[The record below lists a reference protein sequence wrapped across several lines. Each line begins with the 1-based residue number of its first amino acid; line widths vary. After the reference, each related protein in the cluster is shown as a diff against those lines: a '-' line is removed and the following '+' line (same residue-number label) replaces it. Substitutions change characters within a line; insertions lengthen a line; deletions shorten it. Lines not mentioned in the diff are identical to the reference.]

1 MLKDILSQSEA
12 FPIMG
17 ISLTPENALPI
28 SLNAIKTELLHRT
41 ASNTS
46 LLQIYIREKIHLS
59 GKKYAYG
66 GYLETRNW
74 YQRSPLFGENR
85 NIHLALDIWC
95 NELHPIFSP
104 YDAVV
109 HSKNINEGFG
119 NYGPTIVLQHHL
131 LGVTF
136 YTLYGHLAGLDLDKI
151 SVGQSLIAGD
161 EFAHVGN
168 IEENGEWPTHLHFQV
183 IVDIQNFEGD
193 YPGVCSA
200 DTLSFY
206 KENCP
211 DPNLILKIK

>member
-17 ISLTPENALPI
+17 TVLTYENALHI
-28 SLNAIKTELLHRT
+28 SLNAIKTELLHRIS
-41 ASNTS
+41 SNTS
-46 LLQIYIREKIHLS
+46 LLQIYIHEKIALS

-66 GYLETRNW
+66 GYLELRNW

-85 NIHLALDIWC
+85 NIHLAIDIWC
-95 NELHPIFSP
+95 NELHPIYAP

-109 HSKNINEGFG
+109 HSKNNNEGFG
-119 NYGPTIVLQHHL
+119 NYGPTIILQHQL
-131 LGVTF
+131 SGITF
-136 YTLYGHLAGLDLDKI
+136 YTLFGHLSSADLDKLA
-151 SVGQSLIAGD
+151 VGQSLKVS
-161 EFAHVGN
+161 ELFAHVGN

-183 IVDIQNFEGD
+183 IADIQNFEGD
-193 YPGVCSA
+193 YPGVCSVE
-200 DTLSFY
+200 TLSFY

>member
-17 ISLTPENALPI
+17 IPLNSENTLHI

-46 LLQIYIREKIHLS
+46 LLQIYIHEKIALS

-66 GYLETRNW
+66 GYLELRNW

-85 NIHLALDIWC
+85 NIHLAVDIWC
-95 NELHPIFSP
+95 NELHPIYSP
-104 YDAVV
+104 YEAVV
-109 HSKNINEGFG
+109 HSINNNEGFG
-119 NYGPTIVLQHHL
+119 NYGPTIILQHNL
-131 LGVTF
+131 SGITF
-136 YTLYGHLAGLDLDKI
+136 YTLYGHLSGLDLDKLI
-151 SVGQSLIAGD
+151 VGQSIRAGE
-161 EFAHVGN
+161 EFAHIGN
-168 IEENGEWPTHLHFQV
+168 IVENGEWPTHLHFQ
-183 IVDIQNFEGD
+183 IIGDLQNSKGD